1 MYFNSNIV
9 ASKSPFGNVLSLS
22 TENLRL
28 LENFNQLND
37 QRTNIKKRLS
47 VIIILIV
54 NALERFAYYGL
65 LCNFILYLNKQPLY
79 WRSLDANLIA
89 FIFIGIT
96 YFTSLIGGWL
106 SDSVFGKF
114 SVNDKTSIGLSSF
127 RYFIYRKVQHNLF
140 KLYHLFNWLHFV
152 SNSICE

>member
-1 MYFNSNIV
+1 MYFS
-9 ASKSPFGNVLSLS
+9 SKSPVFGTMASIS

-28 LENFNQLND
+28 LENYTQIND
-37 QRTNIKKRLS
+37 QRSKAQKRYS
-47 VIIILIV
+47 VITILLV

-106 SDSVFGKF
+106 SDSVFGKA
-114 SVNDKTSIGLSSF
+114 G
-127 RYFIYRKVQHNLF
+127 
-140 KLYHLFNWLHFV
+140 
-152 SNSICE
+152 